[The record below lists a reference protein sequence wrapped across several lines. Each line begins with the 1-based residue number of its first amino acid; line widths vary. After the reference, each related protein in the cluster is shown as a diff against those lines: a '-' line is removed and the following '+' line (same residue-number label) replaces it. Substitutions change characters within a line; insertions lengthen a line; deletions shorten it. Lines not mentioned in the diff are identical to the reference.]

1 MSSSESSDETK
12 QKKALIAKNVAN
24 HHLEQL
30 ERLDR
35 QKELLKEE
43 KRRQKELMKALETP
57 EQKRLRRLAKKLMIK
72 LKKDLD

>member
-1 MSSSESSDETK
+1 MSSSESSDEETK

-35 QKELLKEE
+35 QKELLREE
-43 KRRQKELMKALETP
+43 KRD
-57 EQKRLRRLAKKLMIK
+57 KKN
-72 LKKDLD
+72 

>member
-43 KRRQKELMKALETP
+43 KGD
-57 EQKRLRRLAKKLMIK
+57 KKS
-72 LKKDLD
+72 